1 MICCFIFSYH
11 HSVRSFSCFLYCENS
26 LSREIVQQKNISLA
40 FFLLSAE
47 KFIKI
52 STFWKYHKYSSF
64 SYASFLFLTFS
75 AKKSFF
81 FFFSALKGWRR
92 IIVFF
97 NNRNFRLNCLRIHQ
111 ILWLVE
117 GKNYS
122 RLRRL
127 NSTIF
132 FFLRY
137 RAIDKSFKTSLN
149 STKFPFYF
157 SFFRVFNF
165 LLFPYLSHNFCFS
178 SKTSSTSRLLKIF
191 RISFYRANR
200 GGEKLFNIIYTD
212 FCCE

>member
-1 MICCFIFSYH
+1 MKWGILNTKFIFHLKRSLIFIHYANYFSGSSVGYFTKNSIISFILMICCFIFSYH

-81 FFFSALKGWRR
+81 FFFSALTGWRR

-132 FFLRY
+132 FFFAL
-137 RAIDKSFKTSLN
+137 
-149 STKFPFYF
+149 
-157 SFFRVFNF
+157 
-165 LLFPYLSHNFCFS
+165 
-178 SKTSSTSRLLKIF
+178 
-191 RISFYRANR
+191 
-200 GGEKLFNIIYTD
+200 
-212 FCCE
+212 